1 VGPLNIP
8 HKIPILNLGDQVSE
22 SLYSHSFLFITI
34 TPSFFFTQLN
44 SFINNHFYLF
54 LSLLSLSCSQKMS
67 TEMEETRSNMKP
79 QATQTQLPPRRGLV
93 KIRVIKSLVKSATAF
108 ASLSGD
114 VGRKNSIGNGSED
127 GEHSP
132 SSSPPIPRGYNSDH
146 NNWSLVFLLMFPIMS
161 LQRVFFCLYVWGF
174 FYIVFLW
181 NRKGKKTVDDNVTL

>member
-1 VGPLNIP
+1 VGPFEYSTQDTHFKSWWSSFWVTVFTLIP
-8 HKIPILNLGDQVSE
+8 
-22 SLYSHSFLFITI
+22 LYNHHTLLLLHSTHSSTI
-34 TPSFFFTQLN
+34 ISISF
-44 SFINNHFYLF
+44 
-54 LSLLSLSCSQKMS
+54 SLLFTKMS
-67 TEMEETRSNMKP
+67 TEMEETRSNIKP
-79 QATQTQLPPRRGLV
+79 QTTQTLLPPRRGLV

-114 VGRKNSIGNGSED
+114 IGRKNSIGNGNED